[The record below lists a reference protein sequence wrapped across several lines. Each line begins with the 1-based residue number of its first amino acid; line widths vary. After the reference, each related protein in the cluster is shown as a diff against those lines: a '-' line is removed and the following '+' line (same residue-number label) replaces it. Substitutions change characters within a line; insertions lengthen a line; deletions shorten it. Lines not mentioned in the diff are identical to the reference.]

1 MEESVGVGVKRL
13 HASGDEIWRSVQP
26 AIRIVNHQIPDTLSL
41 NQTLTI
47 KSGPGPLGPLSPLEP
62 GDLGPG
68 HHHIVCLLLRIK
80 RQAGKWL
87 SHCRQE
93 ILRIL
98 ANLSTSCLNWQKS
111 ESL

>member
-47 KSGPGPLGPLSPLEP
+47 KSGPGPLAPLGP

-98 ANLSTSCLNWQKS
+98 ANLSTSCLNWQKIGC
-111 ESL
+111 L

>member
-47 KSGPGPLGPLSPLEP
+47 RLV
-62 GDLGPG
+62 
-68 HHHIVCLLLRIK
+68 HHNLCNANTTFRGFV
-80 RQAGKWL
+80 
-87 SHCRQE
+87 STV
-93 ILRIL
+93 IL
-98 ANLSTSCLNWQKS
+98 ARET
-111 ESL
+111 EIVH